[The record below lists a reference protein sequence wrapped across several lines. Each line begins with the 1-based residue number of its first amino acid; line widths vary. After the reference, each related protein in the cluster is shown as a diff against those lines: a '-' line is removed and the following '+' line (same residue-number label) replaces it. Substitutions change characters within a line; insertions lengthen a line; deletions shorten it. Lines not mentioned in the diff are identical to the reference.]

1 METYMATHQ
10 GECFCGAVK
19 IEVTGDPQ
27 AMGYCHCRSCRSW
40 SGGPVNAFSL
50 WKPEDVKVTAGTE
63 QVATFAKTP
72 MSERQYC
79 KKCGGHLMAN
89 HPPLKMVDV
98 FAATIP
104 SLKFVPGV
112 HVNYG
117 ETVMPMKDG
126 LTKFNDFPSEF
137 GGSGKPYRSET
148 EARAYEPSPQ
158 TTSGHSSDHFGI
170 AASQSVVEGL
180 ADTLSKWVPHALK
193 VVEVLGGFGGG
204 SSIPGRQETFAMLI
218 SSVPA
223 SSRSS
228 RRMASRSQ
236 KCPEESPPLIRAG
249 RASPRSGSQ

>member
-19 IEVTGDPQ
+19 IEVTGEPQ

-63 QVATFAKTP
+63 HVATFAKTP

-117 ETVMPMKDG
+117 ETVLFMKDG

-137 GGSGKPYRSET
+137 GGSGKT
-148 EARAYEPSPQ
+148 
-158 TTSGHSSDHFGI
+158 
-170 AASQSVVEGL
+170 
-180 ADTLSKWVPHALK
+180 VP
-193 VVEVLGGFGGG
+193 E
-204 SSIPGRQETFAMLI
+204 
-218 SSVPA
+218 
-223 SSRSS
+223 
-228 RRMASRSQ
+228 
-236 KCPEESPPLIRAG
+236 
-249 RASPRSGSQ
+249 